1 MEVVKYLTNKDNTW
15 TWEIYIYTPKKEGTY
30 ATHCRGIIKSIVS
43 YSTTEEARAKADKMI
58 EDLGLEVK

>member
-43 YSTTEEARAKADKMI
+43 YSTAEAAGEDMDLMI
-58 EDLGLEVK
+58 KDLGLED